1 MRSMHFAVD
10 NLDLSTIF
18 PDTLVSGTMNEY
30 PTAVLRCLEELKRSE
45 LNKNQQDAIISVLDP
60 ACSKVGGVQGR

>member
-18 PDTLVSGTMNEY
+18 PESLVSGTMNEQ

-45 LNKNQQDAIISVLDP
+45 LNKNQQDAITSMLDP
-60 ACSKVGGVQGR
+60 VCTKVGVV